1 MKSQLRSAIR
11 LALSPGY
18 GPWAT
23 TLDTELGGVG
33 LSIFWKRRM
42 TMLSTLNTTSSR
54 LTWRASALLAAI
66 ALGAFASPLLYLSR
80 ATMAQAAEA
89 AEESTARPGEPSVEY
104 LPKLTLAEERI
115 LAELEKP
122 TEFEFT
128 ETPLQDAVDY
138 LRDFHQLQIQL
149 DTKALED
156 AGIDTD
162 TPFTRKLYGISLRAA
177 LRLLLGSVDMTFDIR
192 DEVLLITTK
201 EEAATWLITRTYP
214 IADLLEG
221 KDYDNLVEAITNS
234 VDSKSWDEYGGA
246 GSISEV
252 TGSKSLVISQTR
264 DVHDKVL
271 TLLRSL
277 RAARKSAAEAK

>member
-1 MKSQLRSAIR
+1 MKRRIRSAIR
-11 LALSPGY
+11 LFLSPGY

-23 TLDTELGGVG
+23 TLDTEPGGVG

-54 LTWRASALLAAI
+54 LSWRASVLLVAI
-66 ALGAFASPLLYLSR
+66 AIGAFASPLLYVSR
-80 ATMAQAAEA
+80 ATMAQAADS
-89 AEESTARPGEPSVEY
+89 AEEATARPVEPTVEF

-122 TEFEFT
+122 TKMEFT

-138 LRDFHQLQIQL
+138 LRDLHQLHIQF

-162 TPFTRKLYGISLRAA
+162 TPVTRKLYGISLRAA
-177 LRLLLGSVDMTFDIR
+177 LRILLAPLNMTFDIR
-192 DEVLLITTK
+192 DEVLQFTTK
-201 EEAATWLITRTYP
+201 EEASVWVITRTYP
-214 IADLLEG
+214 IGDLLEG
-221 KDYDNLVEAITNS
+221 NNYDNLIDAITTS
-234 VDSKSWDEYGGA
+234 IDAVTWDEVGGM
-246 GSISEV
+246 GTISEV
-252 TGSKSLVISQTR
+252 SGSKSLVISQTR